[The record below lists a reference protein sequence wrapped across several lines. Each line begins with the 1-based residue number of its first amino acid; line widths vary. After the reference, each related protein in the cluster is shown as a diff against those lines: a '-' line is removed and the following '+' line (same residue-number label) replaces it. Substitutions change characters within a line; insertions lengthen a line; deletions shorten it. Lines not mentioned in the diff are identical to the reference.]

1 MAVTHKK
8 DLLYRHGNQCKV
20 RSDRLRTNKRER
32 LRVAASTI
40 NRKEIASNNNCSR
53 MGIYMWTSVNGLAI
67 IVCLLSKMRAN
78 LSRFQTLNDIL
89 DRSHL
94 LMILLNVC

>member
-32 LRVAASTI
+32 LRVAANTI

-53 MGIYMWTSVNGLAI
+53 MGICMWTNVNGLAI